1 MTDPKPPAKKST
13 SRVDWSNPS
22 LEALLKKTEGW
33 QLDNRGS
40 FPPQDVEVQIGW
52 SGDGGIG
59 AVQSSRPGLLVWEHE
74 QVMVIETNF
83 PIEQGELVRID
94 RLVGDGVES
103 VWGSLI
109 ESRHGLRTGDEQN
122 GIHVHWINMR

>member
-1 MTDPKPPAKKST
+1 MTDPKPPTKKST
-13 SRVDWSNPS
+13 SRVDWSDPR
-22 LEALLKKTEGW
+22 LEALLKKTESW

-40 FPPQDVEVQIGW
+40 FQPQDIGVQIGW
-52 SGDGGIG
+52 SGDAGVG
-59 AVQSSRPGLLVWEHE
+59 AVDSSRPGVLVWEHQ

-94 RLVGDGVES
+94 RLVGDGVQI

-109 ESRHGLRTGDEQN
+109 ESRPGLRTEDGES
-122 GIHVHWINMR
+122 GIHVHWVNMR